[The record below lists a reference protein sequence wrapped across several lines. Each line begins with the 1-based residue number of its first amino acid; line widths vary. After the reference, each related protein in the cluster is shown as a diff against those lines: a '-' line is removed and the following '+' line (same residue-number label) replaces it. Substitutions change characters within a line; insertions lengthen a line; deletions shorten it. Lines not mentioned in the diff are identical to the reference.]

1 MTTGNNSDKFFLDNH
16 QDIVTNYMYLGL
28 LPFFIGAFG
37 PWIFI
42 ANEPFLIRFFLFYS
56 SIIFVF
62 LAGSL
67 WAIALVAKSKND
79 DSEDDKNNIGPRT
92 VHCAIVFSLWPIGC
106 YFLPPLYAV
115 AIMLI
120 GFLLLLGWEKLFVN
134 QHYSPWYR
142 TLRHKITFIVIA
154 CHMLSILNLVRTDIL
169 I

>member
-1 MTTGNNSDKFFLDNH
+1 MTKDKNSSRFFLDNH

-42 ANEPFLIRFFLFYS
+42 AEEPFLIRFFLFYS

-67 WAIALVAKSKND
+67 WTIALVEKLIASDAGSSKS
-79 DSEDDKNNIGPRT
+79 SGSPRT
-92 VHCAIVFSLWPIGC
+92 VHCAIVFSLWPLGC
-106 YFLPPLYAV
+106 YLLPPLYAV
-115 AIMLI
+115 TLMLT
-120 GFLLLLGWEKLFVN
+120 GYLLLLSWEKLFVN
-134 QHYSPWYR
+134 QHYSPWYKA
-142 TLRHKITFIVIA
+142 LRHKITFIVVA
-154 CHMLSILNLVRTDIL
+154 CHMLSILNIVRTDVL

>member
-1 MTTGNNSDKFFLDNH
+1 MTTGNNSDRFFLDNH
-16 QDIVTNYMYLGL
+16 QNIVTNYMYLGL

-42 ANEPFLIRFFLFYS
+42 ANEPFFIRLFLFYS

-67 WAIALVAKSKND
+67 WAIALIIKSKND
-79 DSEDDKNNIGPRT
+79 DSEDNNNKISLRN
-92 VHCAIVFSLWPIGC
+92 VHCAIVFSLWPLGC

-115 AIMLI
+115 STMLI

-134 QHYSPWYR
+134 QHYSLWYR
-142 TLRHKITFIVIA
+142 VLRHKITFIVIA
-154 CHMLSILNLVRTDIL
+154 CHMLSILNIVRTDVFT
-169 I
+169 